1 MFSAERFRSL
11 LAERGISQSELA
23 RRVGISQ
30 TAVNKLAT
38 GGAYGTKHIHLIAR
52 ALRTSP
58 SFLLGETDDPSP
70 DAPIIEPER
79 PVQFVTMQVALP
91 SEDALAAMFRAML
104 RILPENATEDER
116 AQILARRLPA
126 ALSQLRD
133 LAP

>member
-1 MFSAERFRSL
+1 MFSSERFRLL
-11 LAERGISQSELA
+11 LAERGISQAELG
-23 RRVGISQ
+23 RRIGIAQ
-30 TAVNKLAT
+30 ATVNKLAT
-38 GGAYGTKHIHLIAR
+38 GGAYGTKYIHSIAR
-52 ALRTSP
+52 TLRTSP
-58 SFLLGETDDPSP
+58 AYLMGETDDPAP
-70 DAPIIEPER
+70 DAPYVEPER

-91 SEDALAAMFRAML
+91 SEEALATMFRAML